1 MAILLKHAKNV
12 TIADDATAVAAGQ
25 VVPTDW
31 NASHNLTG
39 AANTVL
45 AFDGSGNSTELST
58 TGSGNVVRA
67 TSPTL
72 TTPALGTPSA
82 LTLTNATGLPVA
94 TGVSGLGTGVATAL
108 AINTNAAGGFPVLD
122 GSGKVASAQLPAFV
136 DDVLEYAN
144 LAGFPATGTSG
155 IIYVA
160 LDTNKVYRWS
170 GSAYVEISAS
180 PGTTDSLTEGSTNL
194 YYTNTRARGAV
205 SATGSISYDSSTGV
219 FSFTDAV
226 TSVAGRTGAITLT
239 QSDVSGTV
247 AVANGGTGITSFG
260 TGVATAFGNSVN
272 ASGGLITYSTFAP
285 ASGKTLTVSNSITLA
300 GTDST
305 TMTFPSSSASIGY
318 LNVPQVGGAAKTSS
332 YTTVLNDAGSMIVM
346 NGSTLTATIPSNSS
360 VAYAVGTV
368 LTFVNIFAGNLSIAI
383 TTDTMTLVNTAST
396 TGTRTLARNGIATA
410 VKVSSTSWIIS
421 GSGLT

>member
-58 TGSGNVVRA
+58 TGSGNVVLA

-144 LAGFPATGTSG
+144 LAGFPETGTSG

-205 SATGSISYDSSTGV
+205 SGTGSISYDSGTGV

-247 AVANGGTGITSFG
+247 AVANGGSGATTL
-260 TGVATAFGNSVN
+260 TGVLKGNGTSAFTAATAGTDFVIPGGSAGAITATGFKETRTTPSISSGTLTLDCSAGNVFAVSLNANITTLTFTNVPSSGTAFGLTL
-272 ASGGLITYSTFAP
+272 ALTADGTARTITWGSAVKWPAGTAP
-285 ASGKTLTVSNSITLA
+285 TLTSTNNKVDVFVLTTWDG
-300 GTDST
+300 GTNWY
-305 TMTFPSSSASIGY
+305 A
-318 LNVPQVGGAAKTSS
+318 VVGGQNA
-332 YTTVLNDAGSMIVM
+332 
-346 NGSTLTATIPSNSS
+346 
-360 VAYAVGTV
+360 
-368 LTFVNIFAGNLSIAI
+368 
-383 TTDTMTLVNTAST
+383 
-396 TGTRTLARNGIATA
+396 
-410 VKVSSTSWIIS
+410 
-421 GSGLT
+421 

>member
-194 YYTNTRARGAV
+194 YYTNTRARAAV
-205 SATGSISYDSSTGV
+205 SGTGSISYDSGTGV
-219 FSFTDAV
+219 FSLSTIAVASGGTGATDAS
-226 TSVAGRTGAITLT
+226 TARTNLGLAIGTNVQAWDADLDT
-239 QSDVSGTV
+239 WATKTAPSGTV
-247 AVANGGTGITSFG
+247 VGTSDTQ
-260 TGVATAFGNSVN
+260 T
-272 ASGGLITYSTFAP
+272 L
-285 ASGKTLTVSNSITLA
+285 SGKTLTTAVSTGHRETRVAVAASNIDLATGNYFTKTISGATTFTVSNVPASGTVGAFILELTNPGTA
-300 GTDST
+300 VTWWSGVKWVSGTQPTWTVTGTDILAFYTIDGGT
-305 TMTFPSSSASIGY
+305 TWRAF
-318 LNVPQVGGAAKTSS
+318 
-332 YTTVLNDAGSMIVM
+332 
-346 NGSTLTATIPSNSS
+346 
-360 VAYAVGTV
+360 AVGKD
-368 LTFVNIFAGNLSIAI
+368 S
-383 TTDTMTLVNTAST
+383 
-396 TGTRTLARNGIATA
+396 
-410 VKVSSTSWIIS
+410 K
-421 GSGLT
+421 

>member
-45 AFDGSGNSTELST
+45 AFDGSGNATELST

-82 LTLTNATGLPVA
+82 LTLTNATGLPIA

-144 LAGFPATGTSG
+144 LAGFPETGTSG

-205 SATGSISYDSSTGV
+205 SATGSISYDSGTGV

-226 TSVAGRTGAITLT
+226 TSVAGRTGAITLS

-247 AVANGGTGITSFG
+247 AVANGGSGATTL
-260 TGVATAFGNSVN
+260 TGVLKGNGTSAFTAATAGTDFVIPGGSAGAITATGFKETRTTPSISSGTLTLDCSAGNVFAVSLNSNITTLTFTNVPSSGTAFG
-272 ASGGLITYSTFAP
+272 L
-285 ASGKTLTVSNSITLA
+285 TLA
-300 GTDST
+300 LTADGTARSIAWGAAVKWPAGTQPTPTITNGKVDVFVLT
-305 TMTFPSSSASIGY
+305 TWDGGTNWYA
-318 LNVPQVGGAAKTSS
+318 VVGGQ
-332 YTTVLNDAGSMIVM
+332 
-346 NGSTLTATIPSNSS
+346 
-360 VAYAVGTV
+360 
-368 LTFVNIFAGNLSIAI
+368 NL
-383 TTDTMTLVNTAST
+383 
-396 TGTRTLARNGIATA
+396 
-410 VKVSSTSWIIS
+410 
-421 GSGLT
+421 